1 MMEVQLISFGALTDI
16 TGSGVLGFAIP
27 RQAISVAELMS
38 LLFVRYP
45 ALEGKTFRIAVNERF
60 VGDEFE
66 VLPGVKIALMPP
78 FSGG

>member
-1 MMEVQLISFGALTDI
+1 MSYGALSDI

-27 RQAISVAELMS
+27 QPLISVAKLMS
-38 LLFVRYP
+38 LLIERYP

-60 VGDEFE
+60 VTGEFE
-66 VLPGVKIALMPP
+66 VGSGDYVALMPP

>member
-1 MMEVQLISFGALTDI
+1 MSYGALTDI

-27 RQAISVAELMS
+27 QPVISAAELMS
-38 LLFVRYP
+38 LLIERYP

-60 VGDEFE
+60 VTGEFE
-66 VLPGVKIALMPP
+66 VGSGDYVALMPP

>member
-1 MMEVQLISFGALTDI
+1 VT
-16 TGSGVLGFAIP
+16 
-27 RQAISVAELMS
+27 VAELRFI
-38 LLFVRYP
+38 LLARYP

>member
-1 MMEVQLISFGALTDI
+1 
-16 TGSGVLGFAIP
+16 VLGLEISQ
-27 RQAISVAELMS
+27 QAVTVAELKLI
-38 LLFVRYP
+38 LLARYP

>member
-1 MMEVQLISFGALTDI
+1 MMQVQLMSYGALTDV
-16 TGSGVLGFAIP
+16 TGSEVFELE
-27 RQAISVAELMS
+27 ISQQSVTVAELKLI
-38 LLFVRYP
+38 LLARYP

-60 VGDEFE
+60 VVDEFA

>member
-1 MMEVQLISFGALTDI
+1 MSYGALTDI

-27 RQAISVAELMS
+27 QSVISAAELMS
-38 LLFVRYP
+38 LLIERYP

-60 VGDEFE
+60 VDEEFE
-66 VLPGVKIALMPP
+66 VGSGDNVALMPP